1 MLAHKLV
8 RYGIGGRTV
17 QELSDEMTVDEFLRW
32 AAFSSLEPFGD
43 DRNDWHFA
51 RLLEQTY
58 NMNRGKSKASKPAKA
73 FLLEF
78 RQTGKEMSLQE
89 MEMALMMRFAAMG
102 GRFPEQKH

>member
-17 QELSDEMTVDEFLRW
+17 QELSDTMTVNEFLRW

-51 RLLEQTY
+51 RLLEQQF
-58 NMNRGKSKASKPAKA
+58 NMNRGKGKASKPPKA
-73 FLLEF
+73 FLLQF
-78 RQTGKEMSLQE
+78 RQHSREMTLEE
-89 MEMALMMRFAAMG
+89 MEMALMMQYAAMG
-102 GRFPEQKH
+102 GRFTEN